1 MLFVFYFGM
10 KSDGVALG
18 TVISQYSGV
27 TLALFLSTR
36 KYSEYLKKMK
46 FKMLTDVEK
55 LKNFFRV
62 HSDIFL
68 RTLALIFTLSFF
80 TAESAVYGDNI
91 LAANTILMQL

>member
-1 MLFVFYFGM
+1 
-10 KSDGVALG
+10 
-18 TVISQYSGV
+18 
-27 TLALFLSTR
+27 
-36 KYSEYLKKMK
+36 
-46 FKMLTDVEK
+46 MLTDVEK